1 MSFIGMQKYV
11 DFLDLP
17 YQMLYMYCTLE
28 PPMLA
33 LRLPPELEKRL
44 DELARK
50 TGRTKSYYARKAIVE
65 MLEDLED
72 LEFAKARL
80 AENNARIPLEQ
91 ILDEFAAE
99 LKR

>member
-1 MSFIGMQKYV
+1 
-11 DFLDLP
+11 
-17 YQMLYMYCTLE
+17 MYSNTE
-28 PPMLA
+28 PAMLA
-33 LRLPPELEKRL
+33 LRLPAEIEKRL

-65 MLEDLED
+65 MIEDLEI
-72 LEFAKARL
+72 AKERL

-91 ILDEFAAE
+91 ILDEFADE